1 MAEDKFSIEEAFSKL
16 DEAISEMS
24 NPDITLERSFSLYKE
39 GMDLVEAC
47 KKEIDTVEKKVLALN
62 DNGETNEFS

>member
-47 KKEIDTVEKKVLALN
+47 KKEIDTIEKKVLALN